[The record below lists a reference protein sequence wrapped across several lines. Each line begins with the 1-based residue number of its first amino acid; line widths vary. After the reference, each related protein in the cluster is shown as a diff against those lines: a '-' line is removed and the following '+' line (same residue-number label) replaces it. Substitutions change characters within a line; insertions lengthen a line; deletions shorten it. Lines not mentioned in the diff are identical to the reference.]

1 MRPGPEFLLRSYTF
15 HRNGSFRLLQFHYGE
30 ESCSLP
36 LYTVAAR
43 GRYRLRG
50 GSWLTPAATEAEY
63 TLTRVTVT
71 AQSAEVADELA
82 ARVNATCPGQVS
94 RVPCS
99 GLDTTLLCSR
109 PMSKSQPLC
118 SRSSFSSLQVRRR
131 WKPYREYVV
140 LSASEEDGDALRPRN
155 NLPPSEPSAPR
166 PGSGSGPASGGWPH
180 HGRQGRQQG
189 RQQGRP
195 ADVDCLAALHAAFHE
210 LQLVRTQRRPLRGPR
225 ALRVKG
231 AAAKGVAARAP
242 RHELLLGDVH
252 SRPDQRDVYRPTA
265 FQVPLLRVDK
275 ALEERQVSPCRR
287 QGVRESAPAPYQP
300 AIATPDTPPRPT
312 LATV

>member
-1 MRPGPEFLLRSYTF
+1 MF
-15 HRNGSFRLLQFHYGE
+15 
-30 ESCSLP
+30 
-36 LYTVAAR
+36 AAVQQADVEDAAVM
-43 GRYRLRG
+43 
-50 GSWLTPAATEAEY
+50 LTP
-63 TLTRVTVT
+63 
-71 AQSAEVADELA
+71 
-82 ARVNATCPGQVS
+82 
-94 RVPCS
+94 
-99 GLDTTLLCSR
+99 
-109 PMSKSQPLC
+109 
-118 SRSSFSSLQVRRR
+118 FSSLQVRRR

-189 RQQGRP
+189 LQQGRP

-252 SRPDQRDVYRPTA
+252 SRPDQRNVYRPTA

-287 QGVRESAPAPYQP
+287 QGVCARALSASHRYAGHAPAALSGQSSVVHPC
-300 AIATPDTPPRPT
+300 DTRCSH
-312 LATV
+312 